1 MSRTLLQVRGSVRR
15 NIRVSARQV
24 SDDDLND
31 FINQAIDSAEG
42 GLWYELADESIS
54 LVTDTYEYDLST
66 ATLIKFDYIRE
77 IWLESSTA
85 GRFDV
90 LIPNEQWEPQYVS
103 DFPELRFFAQW
114 FTPVN
119 GRKVRLIGWV
129 IQSRISDDDDVIY
142 IDPVYVVMYASALAH
157 GVLLLDS
164 DSSQPARINARNAA
178 FQLADSRRRRNVQ
191 RPSFPAKRIQR

>member
-1 MSRTLLQVRGSVRR
+1 MSRTLLQIRTSVRR
-15 NIRVSARQV
+15 NIRASARQV

-42 GLWYELADESIS
+42 GMWYELADESIE
-54 LVTDTYEYDLST
+54 LATDTYEYDLST
-66 ATLIKFDYIRE
+66 ATLAKFDYIRE

-85 GRFDV
+85 NLYDV

-103 DFPELRFFAQW
+103 DYPELRFFRQW
-114 FTPVN
+114 FSPVN
-119 GRKVRLIGWV
+119 GRNIRIIGWAT
-129 IQSRISDDDDVIY
+129 QSRVSDDDDVLY
-142 IDPVYVVMYASALAH
+142 IDAVYLVMYASALAH